1 MEKSKV
7 STNID
12 KLVNQIIEKY
22 NPIKI
27 ILFGSA
33 AQSKSGEV
41 NDVDFMI
48 IKDKVP
54 HYGADRIRQLYKLI
68 ESDIAVDY
76 LVYKPSELEKLT
88 LLGDP
93 FIRDIVEKGTVL
105 YG

>member
-1 MEKSKV
+1 MNRSKV

-33 AQSKSGEV
+33 TQSKSGEV

-48 IKDKVP
+48 IKDEVP

-76 LVYKPSELEKLT
+76 LVYRPDELERLT
-88 LLGDP
+88 SLGDP